1 MKNKLL
7 TALLC
12 LVVSFGLWL
21 YVITVVSPGS
31 ESTFSDIP
39 VEIRNINT
47 LSERNLMIL
56 GETTPTVTL
65 RLAGNRSDLLKLNS
79 QNITVQ
85 VDASRIIEPGKA
97 ELSYTVT
104 YPGNVP
110 NNALTIQTRNPD
122 YIVLEVVER
131 AEKKVPVEFS
141 VNKET
146 IPENYMADN
155 PKTEV
160 KQIKISG
167 PADRIALIEKA
178 VVNIDLTGR
187 TESIHEN
194 FTYTLC
200 DAEGSPVDAKY
211 VETDT
216 QQVFVDLRIQRYKV
230 IPLRVNII
238 PGGGAT
244 EKDVTVSFSPDEIM
258 VYGSEAAL
266 EKLEYLEVGTLD
278 LGLFTGDQS
287 ITFPIE
293 LPDGITHAAGEGA
306 MVTVDLSFGSL
317 QTKELTVTNIVLE
330 NIPEGMVVKYHAPSL
345 AVTVRGPQDLV
356 EALLKAHHLTAVADL
371 KNVTPG
377 GHMWPVTI
385 QIDGKFPAVG
395 TIGSY
400 QIALEVS
407 EATKAQAQAEE

>member
-12 LVVSFGLWL
+12 LVVAFGLWL

-39 VEIRNINT
+39 VEITNTNT

-97 ELSYTVT
+97 ELSYSVT

-146 IPENYMADN
+146 VPENYMADD
-155 PKTEV
+155 PDTEV
-160 KQIKISG
+160 EFIKISG

-178 VVNIDLTGR
+178 VVTIDLTDR

-194 FTYTLC
+194 FAYTLC
-200 DAEGSPVDAKY
+200 DAEGNPVDAKF

-216 QQVFVDLRIQRYKV
+216 QQIFVDLRIQRYKV
-230 IPLRVNII
+230 IPLKVNII

-244 EKDVTVSFSPDEIM
+244 EKDVTVNFSPDEIM

-293 LPDGITHAAGEGA
+293 LPNGITHAAGEGA
-306 MVTVDLSFGSL
+306 MVTVELSFGNL
-317 QTKELTVTNIVLE
+317 QTRKLSVTNILLE
-330 NIPEGMVVKYHAPSL
+330 NLPEGMVAKSHTGTL
-345 AVTVRGPQDLV
+345 DVTVRGPQELLV
-356 EALLKAHHLTAVADL
+356 LLTPAHLTAVADL

-377 GHMWPVTI
+377 AHKWPVTI
-385 QIDGKFPAVG
+385 QIDNKFSAVG

-400 QIALEVS
+400 QVTVS
-407 EATKAQAQAEE
+407 VTEGQAQAEE